1 MAKKTINLATE
12 EYVNEL
18 VDNIELTPGPAGESG
33 ADGKSAYQAAVDNG
47 FEGSE
52 EEWLESLKGPQGEQ
66 GIQGPQGEKG
76 EDGKFDMDTLYD
88 ILQTEDKT
96 VIGAINELFN
106 LINKWMHPDCDLK
119 AQMFYGVIDPTET
132 GVITSYSD
140 ITVDMLKKQTG
151 IKSTIPGERIA
162 LSMGYV
168 NEGSY
173 IVIAVPTMYDYN
185 VTKDNGFGGK
195 VAFDDDI
202 VGANGIDVEFNDIDY
217 RIYGEFVLVG
227 GERFIYIEAPENNTG
242 NCNCYDITE
251 TDIKDAI
258 SNVFK
263 P

>member
-1 MAKKTINLATE
+1 MANKKVINLATE

-18 VDNIELTPGPAGESG
+18 VENIELTQGPAGEAG
-33 ADGKSAYQAAVDNG
+33 ADGKSAYQSAVEQG
-47 FEGSE
+47 FEGTE
-52 EEWLESLKGPQGEQ
+52 EEWLASLK
-66 GIQGPQGEKG
+66 GEKG
-76 EDGKFDMDTLYD
+76 EDGKFDMEALYD

-106 LINKWMHPDCDLK
+106 LINKWMHPNCDLK
-119 AQMFYGVIDPTET
+119 AQMFYGIIDPTET
-132 GVITSYSD
+132 GVIKSYSD
-140 ITVDMLKKQTG
+140 ITVDMLEQQSG
-151 IKSTIPGERIA
+151 VISTVPGERLA

-168 NEGSY
+168 DEGSY

-227 GERFIYIEAPENNTG
+227 GERFIYIEAPEATG
-242 NCNCYDITE
+242 GGTVDCNCYDIT
-251 TDIKDAI
+251 TDDIDDIISDALDE
-258 SNVFK
+258 
-263 P
+263 

>member
-1 MAKKTINLATE
+1 MSNKKIINLATE
-12 EYVNEL
+12 EYVNDL
-18 VDNIELTPGPAGESG
+18 VENIELTPGPAGESG
-33 ADGKSAYQAAVDNG
+33 ADGKSAYQSAVEKG
-47 FEGSE
+47 FEGTE
-52 EEWLESLKGPQGEQ
+52 EEWLESLK
-66 GIQGPQGEKG
+66 GEKG
-76 EDGKFDMDTLYD
+76 EDGKFDMETLYD

-106 LINKWMHPDCDLK
+106 LINKWMHPDCDVK
-119 AQMFYGVIDPTET
+119 AQMFYGIIDPTET

-140 ITVDMLKKQTG
+140 ITVDMLKQQSG
-151 IKSTIPGERIA
+151 VVSTIPGERVA

-168 NEGSY
+168 DEGSY

-202 VGANGIDVEFNDIDY
+202 VGANGIDVEFNDVDY

-227 GERFIYIEAPENNTG
+227 GERFIYIEAPENNDNNGG

-251 TDIKDAI
+251 TDIIDAI
-258 SNVFK
+258 SDVFK

>member
-1 MAKKTINLATE
+1 MTVRKTVNLATE

-18 VDNIELTPGPAGESG
+18 VENIELTPGPAGEAG
-33 ADGKSAYQAAVDNG
+33 AAGEDGKSAYQSAVENG
-47 FEGSE
+47 FIGTE
-52 EEWLESLKGPQGEQ
+52 EEWLNSLK
-66 GIQGPQGEKG
+66 GEKG
-76 EDGKFDMDTLYD
+76 EDGKFDMNALYD

-119 AQMFYGVIDPTET
+119 AQMFYGVIDPTDT

-140 ITVDMLKKQTG
+140 ITVDMLKQSSSV
-151 IKSTIPGERIA
+151 KSTIPGERVA

-168 NEGSY
+168 DEGSY

-195 VAFDDDI
+195 VAFEDDI
-202 VGANGIDVEFNDIDY
+202 LGANGIDVEFNDVDY

-227 GERFIYIEAPENNTG
+227 GERFIYIEAPENTG
-242 NCNCYDITE
+242 GSCNCYDITE
-251 TDIKDAI
+251 TDIMDAI
-258 SNVFK
+258 SDVFK

>member
-1 MAKKTINLATE
+1 MSNKKIINLATE
-12 EYVNEL
+12 EYVNDL
-18 VDNIELTPGPAGESG
+18 VENIELTPGPAGESG
-33 ADGKSAYQAAVDNG
+33 ADGNSAYQSAVEKG
-47 FEGSE
+47 FEGTE
-52 EEWLESLKGPQGEQ
+52 EEWLESLK
-66 GIQGPQGEKG
+66 GEKG
-76 EDGKFDMDTLYD
+76 EDGKFDMETLYD

-106 LINKWMHPDCDLK
+106 LINKWMHPDCDVK
-119 AQMFYGVIDPTET
+119 AQMFYGIIDPTET

-140 ITVDMLKKQTG
+140 ITVDMLKQQSG
-151 IKSTIPGERIA
+151 VVSTIPGERVA

-168 NEGSY
+168 DEGSY

-202 VGANGIDVEFNDIDY
+202 VGANGIDVEFNDVDY

-227 GERFIYIEAPENNTG
+227 GERFIYIEAPENNDDNGG

-251 TDIKDAI
+251 TDIIDAI
-258 SNVFK
+258 SDVFK

>member
-1 MAKKTINLATE
+1 MSNKKIINLATE
-12 EYVNEL
+12 EYVNDL
-18 VDNIELTPGPAGESG
+18 VENIELTPGPAGESG
-33 ADGKSAYQAAVDNG
+33 ADGKSAYQSAVEKG
-47 FEGSE
+47 FEGTE
-52 EEWLESLKGPQGEQ
+52 EEWLESLKG
-66 GIQGPQGEKG
+66 EKG
-76 EDGKFDMDTLYD
+76 EDGLFDMETLFD

-106 LINKWMHPDCDLK
+106 LINKWMHPDCDVK
-119 AQMFYGVIDPTET
+119 AQMFYGIIDPTET

-140 ITVDMLKKQTG
+140 ITVDMLKQQSG
-151 IKSTIPGERIA
+151 VVSTIPGERVA

-168 NEGSY
+168 DEGSY
-173 IVIAVPTMYDYN
+173 IVIAVPTIYDYN

-202 VGANGIDVEFNDIDY
+202 VGANGIDVEFNDVDY

-227 GERFIYIEAPENNTG
+227 GERFIYIEAPENNDDNGG

-251 TDIKDAI
+251 TDIIDAI
-258 SNVFK
+258 SDVFK

>member
-1 MAKKTINLATE
+1 MKGVECNMANKKVVNLATE

-18 VDNIELTPGPAGESG
+18 VENIELTPGPAGESG
-33 ADGKSAYQAAVDNG
+33 ADGKSAYQSAVEKG
-47 FEGSE
+47 FEGTE
-52 EEWLESLKGPQGEQ
+52 EEWLASLKGA
-66 GIQGPQGEKG
+66 QGEKG
-76 EDGKFDMDTLYD
+76 EDGKFDMETLYD

-106 LINKWMHPDCDLK
+106 LINKWMHPNCDLK
-119 AQMFYGVIDPTET
+119 AQMFYGIIDPTET
-132 GVITSYSD
+132 GVIKSYSD
-140 ITVDMLKKQTG
+140 ITVDMLNQQTG
-151 IKSTIPGERIA
+151 VKSTVPGERLA

-168 NEGSY
+168 EEGSY

-227 GERFIYIEAPENNTG
+227 GERFIYIEAPEDAG
-242 NCNCYDITE
+242 SCKCYDITE
-251 TDIKDAI
+251 EDITDAI
-258 SNVFK
+258 SDIFK
-263 P
+263 S

>member
-1 MAKKTINLATE
+1 MSNKKIINLATE
-12 EYVNEL
+12 EYVNE
-18 VDNIELTPGPAGESG
+18 VIENIELTPGPAGESG
-33 ADGKSAYQAAVDNG
+33 ADGKSAYQTAIENG
-47 FEGSE
+47 FEGTE
-52 EEWLESLKGPQGEQ
+52 EEWLNSLK
-66 GIQGPQGEKG
+66 GEKG
-76 EDGKFDMDTLYD
+76 EDGKFDMDALYD

-106 LINKWMHPDCDLK
+106 LINKWMHPNCDLK
-119 AQMFYGVIDPTET
+119 AQMFYGVIDPTES

-140 ITVDMLKKQTG
+140 ITVDMLNQATG
-151 IKSTIPGERIA
+151 VKSTKPGERVS

-195 VAFDDDI
+195 VAFEDDI
-202 VGANGIDVEFNDIDY
+202 IGANGIDVEFNNIDY

-227 GERFIYIEAPENNTG
+227 GERFIYIEAPENTG
-242 NCNCYDITE
+242 GSCNCYDITE
-251 TDIKDAI
+251 TDIMDAI
-258 SNVFK
+258 SDVFK

>member
-1 MAKKTINLATE
+1 MANKKVVNLATE

-18 VDNIELTPGPAGESG
+18 VENIELTPGPAGESG
-33 ADGKSAYQAAVDNG
+33 ADGKSAYQSALEQG
-47 FEGSE
+47 FEGTE
-52 EEWLESLKGPQGEQ
+52 EEWLASLK
-66 GIQGPQGEKG
+66 GEKG
-76 EDGKFDMDTLYD
+76 EAGKFDMETLYD

-119 AQMFYGVIDPTET
+119 AQMFYGIIDPTET
-132 GVITSYSD
+132 GVIKSYSD
-140 ITVDMLKKQTG
+140 ITVDMLKQQSG
-151 IKSTIPGERIA
+151 VVSTKPGERIA

-168 NEGSY
+168 DEGSY

-202 VGANGIDVEFNDIDY
+202 VGANGIDVEFNDVDY

-227 GERFIYIEAPENNTG
+227 GERFIYIEAPEEVPG
-242 NCNCYDITE
+242 GDCNCYDITE
-251 TDIKDAI
+251 SDILDAI
-258 SNVFK
+258 SDVFE

>member
-1 MAKKTINLATE
+1 MSNKKIINLATE

-18 VDNIELTPGPAGESG
+18 VENIELTPGPAGESG
-33 ADGKSAYQAAVDNG
+33 ADGKSAYQSAVEKG
-47 FEGSE
+47 FEGTE
-52 EEWLESLKGPQGEQ
+52 EEWLESLK
-66 GIQGPQGEKG
+66 GEKG
-76 EDGKFDMDTLYD
+76 EDGKFDMETLYD

-106 LINKWMHPDCDLK
+106 LINKWMHPDCDVK
-119 AQMFYGVIDPTET
+119 AQMFYGIIDPTET

-140 ITVDMLKKQTG
+140 ITVDMLKQQTG
-151 IKSTIPGERIA
+151 VVSTIPGERVA

-168 NEGSY
+168 DEGSY

-202 VGANGIDVEFNDIDY
+202 VGANGIDVEFNDVDY

-227 GERFIYIEAPENNTG
+227 GERFIYIEAPENTG
-242 NCNCYDITE
+242 GDCNCYDITE
-251 TDIKDAI
+251 SDIMDAI
-258 SNVFK
+258 SDIFE

>member
-1 MAKKTINLATE
+1 MSNKKIINLATE
-12 EYVNEL
+12 EYVNDL
-18 VDNIELTPGPAGESG
+18 VENIELTPGPAGESG
-33 ADGKSAYQAAVDNG
+33 ADGKSAYQSAVEKG
-47 FEGSE
+47 FEGTE
-52 EEWLESLKGPQGEQ
+52 EEWLESLKG
-66 GIQGPQGEKG
+66 EKG
-76 EDGKFDMDTLYD
+76 EVGKFDMETLYD

-106 LINKWMHPDCDLK
+106 LINKWMHPDCDVK
-119 AQMFYGVIDPTET
+119 AQMFYGIIDPTET

-140 ITVDMLKKQTG
+140 ITVDMLKQQSG
-151 IKSTIPGERIA
+151 VVSTIPGERVA

-168 NEGSY
+168 DEGSY

-202 VGANGIDVEFNDIDY
+202 VGANGIDVEFNDVDY

-227 GERFIYIEAPENNTG
+227 GERFIYIEAPENNDDNGG

-251 TDIKDAI
+251 TDIIDAI
-258 SNVFK
+258 SDVFK

>member
-1 MAKKTINLATE
+1 MSNKKIINLATE

-18 VDNIELTPGPAGESG
+18 VENIELTPGPAGESG
-33 ADGKSAYQAAVDNG
+33 ADGKSAYQSAVEKG
-47 FEGSE
+47 FEGTE
-52 EEWLESLKGPQGEQ
+52 EEWLESLK
-66 GIQGPQGEKG
+66 GEKG
-76 EDGKFDMDTLYD
+76 EDGKFDMETLYD

-106 LINKWMHPDCDLK
+106 LINKWMHPDCDVK
-119 AQMFYGVIDPTET
+119 AQMFYGIIDPTET

-140 ITVDMLKKQTG
+140 ITVDMLKQQTG
-151 IKSTIPGERIA
+151 VVSTIPGERVA

-168 NEGSY
+168 DEGSY

-202 VGANGIDVEFNDIDY
+202 VGANGIDVEFNDVDY

-227 GERFIYIEAPENNTG
+227 GERFIYIEAPENNDDNGG

-251 TDIKDAI
+251 TDIIDAI
-258 SNVFK
+258 SDVFK

>member
-1 MAKKTINLATE
+1 MASKKTINLATE

-18 VDNIELTPGPAGESG
+18 VENIELTPGPAGESG
-33 ADGKSAYQAAVDNG
+33 ADGKSAYQAAVEKG
-47 FEGSE
+47 FEGTE
-52 EEWLESLKGPQGEQ
+52 EEWLASLK
-66 GIQGPQGEKG
+66 GPQGEKG
-76 EDGKFDMDTLYD
+76 EDGKFDMETLYD
-88 ILQTEDKT
+88 ILQTQDKT

-106 LINKWMHPDCDLK
+106 LINKWMHPDCDVK
-119 AQMFYGVIDPTET
+119 AQMFYGVIDPTEA

-140 ITVDMLKKQTG
+140 ITVDMLNQQSG
-151 IKSTIPGERIA
+151 IISTIPGERVA

-168 NEGSY
+168 DEGSY

-202 VGANGIDVEFNDIDY
+202 VGANGIDVEFNDVDY

-227 GERFIYIEAPENNTG
+227 GERFIYIDAPENTG
-242 NCNCYDITE
+242 SGDCGCYDITE
-251 TDIKDAI
+251 SDIMDAI
-258 SNVFK
+258 SDIFE

>member
-1 MAKKTINLATE
+1 MSNKKIINLATE

-18 VDNIELTPGPAGESG
+18 VENIELTPGPAGESG
-33 ADGKSAYQAAVDNG
+33 ADGKSAYQSAVEKG
-47 FEGSE
+47 FEGTE
-52 EEWLESLKGPQGEQ
+52 EEWLESLK
-66 GIQGPQGEKG
+66 GEKG
-76 EDGKFDMDTLYD
+76 EDGKFDMETLYD

-106 LINKWMHPDCDLK
+106 LINKWMHPDCDVK
-119 AQMFYGVIDPTET
+119 AQMFYGIIDPTTT

-140 ITVDMLKKQTG
+140 ITVDMLKQQTG
-151 IKSTIPGERIA
+151 VKSTIPGERVA

-168 NEGSY
+168 DEGSY

-202 VGANGIDVEFNDIDY
+202 VGANGIDVEFNDVDY

-227 GERFIYIEAPENNTG
+227 GERFIYIEAPENTG
-242 NCNCYDITE
+242 GDCNCYDITE
-251 TDIKDAI
+251 SDIMDAI
-258 SNVFK
+258 SDIFE

>member
-1 MAKKTINLATE
+1 MSNKKIINLATE
-12 EYVNEL
+12 EYVNDL
-18 VDNIELTPGPAGESG
+18 VENIELTPGPTGESG
-33 ADGKSAYQAAVDNG
+33 ADGKSAYQSAVEKG
-47 FEGSE
+47 FEGTE
-52 EEWLESLKGPQGEQ
+52 EEWLESLK
-66 GIQGPQGEKG
+66 GEKG
-76 EDGKFDMDTLYD
+76 EDGKFDMETLYD

-106 LINKWMHPDCDLK
+106 LINKWMHPDCDVK
-119 AQMFYGVIDPTET
+119 AQMFYGIIDPTET

-140 ITVDMLKKQTG
+140 ITVDMLKQQTG
-151 IKSTIPGERIA
+151 VVSTIPGERVA

-168 NEGSY
+168 DEGSY

-202 VGANGIDVEFNDIDY
+202 VGANGIDVEFNDVDY

-227 GERFIYIEAPENNTG
+227 GERFIYIEAPENTG
-242 NCNCYDITE
+242 GDCNCYDITE
-251 TDIKDAI
+251 SDIMDAI
-258 SNVFK
+258 SDIFE

>member
-1 MAKKTINLATE
+1 MTVRKTVNLATE

-18 VDNIELTPGPAGESG
+18 VENIELTPGPAGEAG
-33 ADGKSAYQAAVDNG
+33 VAGEDGKSAYQSAVENG
-47 FEGSE
+47 FIGTEK
-52 EEWLESLKGPQGEQ
+52 EWLNSLK
-66 GIQGPQGEKG
+66 GEKG
-76 EDGKFDMDTLYD
+76 EDGKFDMDALYD

-119 AQMFYGVIDPTET
+119 AQMFYGVIDPTDT

-140 ITVDMLKKQTG
+140 ITVDMLKQSSSV
-151 IKSTIPGERIA
+151 KSTIPGERVA

-168 NEGSY
+168 DEGSY

-195 VAFDDDI
+195 VAFEDDI
-202 VGANGIDVEFNDIDY
+202 LGANGIDVEFNDVDY

-227 GERFIYIEAPENNTG
+227 GERFIYIEAPENTG
-242 NCNCYDITE
+242 GSCNCYDITE
-251 TDIKDAI
+251 TDIMDAI
-258 SNVFK
+258 SDVFK

>member
-33 ADGKSAYQAAVDNG
+33 ADGKSAYQAAVDRG

-52 EEWLESLKGPQGEQ
+52 EEWLESLKGPQGE
-66 GIQGPQGEKG
+66 KG
-76 EDGKFDMDTLYD
+76 EDGKFDMETLYD

-119 AQMFYGVIDPTET
+119 AQMFYGVIDPTES

-140 ITVDMLKKQTG
+140 ITVDMLNQQSG
-151 IKSTIPGERIA
+151 VISTIPGERVA

-168 NEGSY
+168 DEGSY

-202 VGANGIDVEFNDIDY
+202 VGANGIDVEFNDVDY

-227 GERFIYIEAPENNTG
+227 GERFIYIDAPENTGG

-251 TDIKDAI
+251 SDIMDAI
-258 SNVFK
+258 SDVFE